1 MGEFERTYFPHPI
14 YQDEEQDFYK
24 FLGNRKLT
32 SDISFSWNPFTI
44 WSSFKALGARLKE
57 KKIEGNY
64 KGEGF
69 TLGGIIVYTPED
81 GVVYQYKE
89 ESGSEIPAQDII
101 DAVAKATGTPAPE
114 L

>member
-1 MGEFERTYFPHPI
+1 M
-14 YQDEEQDFYK
+14 
-24 FLGNRKLT
+24 T

-44 WSSFKALGARLKE
+44 WSSFKALGTRLKA
-57 KKIEGNY
+57 KNIEGNY
-64 KGEGF
+64 KGEGN

-81 GVVYQYKE
+81 GVVYKYKE

-101 DAVAKATGTPAPE
+101 DVVAKATGSPAPE